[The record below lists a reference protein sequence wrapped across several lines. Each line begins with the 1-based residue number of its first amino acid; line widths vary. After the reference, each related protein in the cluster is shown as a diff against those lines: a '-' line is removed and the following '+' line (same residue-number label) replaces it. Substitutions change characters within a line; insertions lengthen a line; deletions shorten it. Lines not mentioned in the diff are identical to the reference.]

1 MNQIKES
8 FDHLPIAACFFDA
21 NGVAR
26 LLNHRMLAL
35 AGVLVEGGVQT
46 LIELQHAL
54 SNPPQG
60 ICCENNKLHIF
71 RFPNGK
77 AFRFSQTCI
86 TTKTGVTYTQVIAT
100 DVTEIMWHQ
109 AQLEEENVKL
119 AQTNDRL
126 QKLFEH
132 MPELI
137 REEEMLEM
145 KQCVH
150 NDIGYSILAARR
162 AYYQHSEL
170 AHLKETA
177 VLFEQTIGM
186 LYRSSQMR
194 SEGGLLM
201 GKQSVGKQSAGE
213 QSAGV
218 RPVGVQSTE
227 AQSVRARNSAAFAD
241 KLHAIDSAKDKAAEM
256 GVVVQTEG
264 HAPRTQKN
272 GALAALA
279 IGECAANCARHA
291 YGTQVYVRFKQ
302 HGMLDTFTI
311 TNNGT
316 APQKEIQEGGGLSLL
331 RHRIENAGGTMYI
344 QSIPRFEL
352 CVALPQREALAH
364 NIMLQN
370 VGLPQREAL
379 PQREMLSQ
387 NETLLQG
394 TISKEKA

>member
-119 AQTNDRL
+119 AQTNARL

-213 QSAGV
+213 QSAEELSAGEQSAGV
-218 RPVGVQSTE
+218 RPVGEQSTE

-241 KLHAIDSAKDKAAEM
+241 KLHAIDSAKEKAAEM

-291 YGTQVYVRFKQ
+291 YGTQVYVQFKQ
-302 HGMLDTFTI
+302 HGMFDTFTI

-352 CVALPQREALAH
+352 CVALPQRE
-364 NIMLQN
+364 
-370 VGLPQREAL
+370 
-379 PQREMLSQ
+379 MLSQ
-387 NETLLQG
+387 NETLPQG